1 MILPDLLSVTERR
14 YQRLERAS
22 LPDSAHLSITRNQ
35 IKEYI
40 VANIDELMKFA
51 DIDLDTQE
59 LGESV
64 DGSIHCRVVARV
76 AFDDIPVKEGVVRDA

>member
-1 MILPDLLSVTERR
+1 MHLSDALAVTERR
-14 YQRLERAS
+14 YQRLERAN
-22 LPDSAHLSITRNQ
+22 LPDSAHLSITRDQ

-40 VANIDELMKFA
+40 VANIDELMRFA
-51 DIDLDTQE
+51 DINLDAQD

-76 AFDDIPVKEGVVRDA
+76 AFDDIPVKEGAVGDA

>member
-1 MILPDLLSVTERR
+1 MRLLGSSAATERR

-22 LPDSAHLSITRNQ
+22 LPDSVHLSITRSQ
-35 IKEYI
+35 IKDYI
-40 VANIDELMKFA
+40 IANIDELMRFA
-51 DIDLDTQE
+51 DINLDAEE

-76 AFDDIPVKEGVVRDA
+76 AFDDIPVKEGAARDA